1 MGTKMDT
8 PRLVIDLSKLA
19 HNVRHI
25 IEIFGSK
32 GASVFGVTKGTC
44 GDPKIADVYLNNGI
58 NVIADSRLANLQK
71 LRVAGI
77 TAPLL
82 LLRSPSLNDAQ
93 TVVDVVDM
101 SLQTEITAMKEL
113 SKYAAQKKIKHKVI
127 LMVELGDLRE
137 GLMPD
142 ELNTIVEQVLNLG
155 GLELAGIGA
164 NLGCLGG
171 ILVDDRN
178 MDELSS
184 LAQNIED
191 TFEISLE
198 YVSVG
203 NSVAYSWLKDVEDV
217 KRINNA
223 RLGESILLGG
233 RDLPEQKI
241 PGLHLDVFTLVAE
254 VIEAKTKPSVPW
266 GEMFVD
272 AFGNI
277 PEFDNRGLIQRV
289 ILNAG
294 RQDISVQDLIPRKD
308 VEIIGATSDHLILDA
323 KNSGLRVGDEVEFDM
338 YYGALLAAMTSPYVH
353 KYYINDP
360 SSE

>member
-1 MGTKMDT
+1 MDT
-8 PRLVIDLSKLA
+8 KRNNPRLEIDLSKLA
-19 HNVRHI
+19 HNVRQI
-25 IEIFGSK
+25 IKIFGSK
-32 GASVFGVTKGTC
+32 GVSVFGVTKGVC
-44 GDPKIADVYLNNGI
+44 GDPKIANIYLDNGI
-58 NVIADSRLANLQK
+58 KVLAESRWANLAR
-71 LRVAGI
+71 LRDAGI

-93 TVVDVVDM
+93 TVVDDVDM

-113 SKYAAQKKIKHKVI
+113 SKYALRKNVKHKVI

-191 TFEISLE
+191 TFGIALE
-198 YVSVG
+198 YISVG
-203 NSVAYSWLKDVEDV
+203 NSVAYSWLKNVEDV

-254 VIEAKTKPSVPW
+254 VIEAKRKPSVPW
-266 GEMFVD
+266 GKVFVD

-277 PEFDNRGLIQRV
+277 PEFEDRGLIQRV

-294 RQDISVQDLIPRKD
+294 RQDVSAQDLIPRID